1 MGYCVVELFW
11 VWLLVCIEQR
21 LMIIKYNIARDGSL
35 CRTLQNIKTT
45 SIYFYL
51 FFYFP
56 ITGPESLYK
65 TFCNENISSNPFKAL
80 LHISNFISCLDQIL
94 FRNNFLQ
101 ICFLEK
107 IASSNIWNRYNSNSG
122 SESYFHLC
130 IDFLHWQN
138 HHLDLRAMALLSHI
152 SWSQSLC
159 VHWTISILKCGS
171 PRATSA
177 LQCIDTETHRNKNIF

>member
-1 MGYCVVELFW
+1 M
-11 VWLLVCIEQR
+11 
-21 LMIIKYNIARDGSL
+21 
-35 CRTLQNIKTT
+35 
-45 SIYFYL
+45 
-51 FFYFP
+51 
-56 ITGPESLYK
+56 
-65 TFCNENISSNPFKAL
+65 
-80 LHISNFISCLDQIL
+80 
-94 FRNNFLQ
+94 Q

-177 LQCIDTETHRNKNIF
+177 LQYLQKHTETKTYFKEKKSFFISPLVPIALSSLSSRSYRVQTDWARLTSHCKISALFRQISLVCLGCQERDWYTLWECISWLDMQEWERNTSISQWIRKY

>member
-1 MGYCVVELFW
+1 MRP
-11 VWLLVCIEQR
+11 LVCIEQR

-56 ITGPESLYK
+56 ITGPESPYK

-94 FRNNFLQ
+94 FRNNFCKFVSWKKLQ
-101 ICFLEK
+101 AQTFETAI
-107 IASSNIWNRYNSNSG
+107 IQTQAVN
-122 SESYFHLC
+122 
-130 IDFLHWQN
+130 
-138 HHLDLRAMALLSHI
+138 HI
-152 SWSQSLC
+152 S
-159 VHWTISILKCGS
+159 IY
-171 PRATSA
+171 A
-177 LQCIDTETHRNKNIF
+177 LTFCIGKIII

>member
-1 MGYCVVELFW
+1 
-11 VWLLVCIEQR
+11 
-21 LMIIKYNIARDGSL
+21 MIIKYNIARDGSL

-56 ITGPESLYK
+56 ITGPESPNK
-65 TFCNENISSNPFKAL
+65 TVCNENISSNPFKALL

-94 FRNNFLQ
+94 FQNNF
-101 ICFLEK
+101 CKFVSWKK

-138 HHLDLRAMALLSHI
+138 HHLDLC
-152 SWSQSLC
+152 WSYGCIESYIMVPIIMRSLNDIYSQIW
-159 VHWTISILKCGS
+159 VTNAGTML
-171 PRATSA
+171 
-177 LQCIDTETHRNKNIF
+177 TETKT

>member
-1 MGYCVVELFW
+1 
-11 VWLLVCIEQR
+11 
-21 LMIIKYNIARDGSL
+21 MIIKYNIARDGSL

-56 ITGPESLYK
+56 ITGPESPNK
-65 TFCNENISSNPFKAL
+65 TVCNENISSNPFKALL

-94 FRNNFLQ
+94 FRNNF
-101 ICFLEK
+101 CKFVSWKK

-130 IDFLHWQN
+130 IGKIIIEICGA
-138 HHLDLRAMALLSHI
+138 RAVLSRI
-152 SWSQSLC
+152 SWSRSLC
-159 VHWTISILKCGS
+159 VHWTISILKYGS
-171 PRATSA
+171 PMG
-177 LQCIDTETHRNKNIF
+177 QCSQKQKHK

>member
-1 MGYCVVELFW
+1 
-11 VWLLVCIEQR
+11 
-21 LMIIKYNIARDGSL
+21 MIIKYNIARDGSL

-56 ITGPESLYK
+56 ITGPESPYK

-94 FRNNFLQ
+94 FRNNF
-101 ICFLEK
+101 CKFVSWKK
-107 IASSNIWNRYNSNSG
+107 IASSNIWNRYNNSNSG

-138 HHLDLRAMALLSHI
+138 HHLDLWSYGCIESYIMVPIIMRSLNDIYSQIWVTKSHQRC
-152 SWSQSLC
+152 WNN
-159 VHWTISILKCGS
+159 V
-171 PRATSA
+171 
-177 LQCIDTETHRNKNIF
+177 HRNKNINNLLKEMSLSSFALLSPSI